1 MAHLPCRWVS
11 TNRYGYPLYGEI
23 MTNINLAPYSV
34 HRFFDGAEVT
44 WILKKD
50 GDPRCAVA
58 IVRND
63 IISTICQFETRQDAE
78 AERNRLN
85 TAYGLD
91 EIGV

>member
-1 MAHLPCRWVS
+1 MAHRPCRRLPA
-11 TNRYGYPLYGEI
+11 NLYGYPLCGEI

-44 WILKKD
+44 WIVEEGCYRGLCLD
-50 GDPRCAVA
+50 TRVY
-58 IVRND
+58 
-63 IISTICQFETRQDAE
+63 ETRQDAE

-91 EIGV
+91 KIGV